1 MKLNLKRVLAVIKK
15 EFSQIRR
22 DKRTIAIIIMII
34 TAPVRRTI
42 ITIMIITTA
51 GITGRTGRV
60 PSPARIT

>member
-1 MKLNLKRVLAVIKK
+1 MISSKGRYALRV
-15 EFSQIRR
+15 
-22 DKRTIAIIIMII
+22 IIMII

>member
-1 MKLNLKRVLAVIKK
+1 
-15 EFSQIRR
+15 
-22 DKRTIAIIIMII
+22 MII

-60 PSPARIT
+60 PSPAPHYVTANQASYPRLYQLM